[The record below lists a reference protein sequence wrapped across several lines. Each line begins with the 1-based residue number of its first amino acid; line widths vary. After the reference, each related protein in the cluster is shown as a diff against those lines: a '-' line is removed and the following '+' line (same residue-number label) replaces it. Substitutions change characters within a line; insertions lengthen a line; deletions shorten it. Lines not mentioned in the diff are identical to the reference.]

1 MQEPEAFSDAGK
13 RAPVDPASQAGK
25 YLIFELGAEEFGV
38 SVMRVKEIM
47 KMQTITAVPKAPHSL
62 RGVINLR
69 GRIVPVVSI
78 RRAFGMEDAEYTD
91 RTCIVV
97 VQAERGTGAQPVGV
111 IVDGVVEVLL
121 LGADEIEERPDFG
134 PDATASYVRGIAK
147 SKGKV
152 KILLDIEKVLG
163 EKIPTE
169 KALQGGELQLVA
181 ASA

>member
-1 MQEPEAFSDAGK
+1 MQEPGAFSDAGK
-13 RAPVDPASQAGK
+13 RAPLDAASQAGK

-69 GRIVPVVSI
+69 GRIVPVISI
-78 RRAFGMEDAEYTD
+78 RRAFGMEDAEYTE

-97 VQAERGTGAQPVGV
+97 VQAERGTVAQSVGV

-121 LGADEIEERPDFG
+121 LSAEEIEERPDFG

-163 EKIPTE
+163 DKAAGEKM
-169 KALQGGELQLVA
+169 LQGSDLQLATVGA
-181 ASA
+181 

>member
-1 MQEPEAFSDAGK
+1 MRE
-13 RAPVDPASQAGK
+13 
-25 YLIFELGAEEFGV
+25 

-69 GRIVPVVSI
+69 GRIVPVISI
-78 RRAFGMEDAEYTD
+78 RRAFGMEDAEYTE

-97 VQAERGTGAQPVGV
+97 VQAERGTVAQSVGV

-121 LGADEIEERPDFG
+121 LSAEEIEERPDFG

-163 EKIPTE
+163 DKAAGEKM
-169 KALQGGELQLVA
+169 LQGSDLQLATVGA
-181 ASA
+181 